1 VNEAT
6 QPPYSTKGGRLCYY
20 YPKVKPLKNYTP
32 IPLTESLRKVKRK
45 VEQPPS
51 EKMKKYKIAKYF

>member
-32 IPLTESLRKVKRK
+32 IPLTESVRKVKRK

-51 EKMKKYKIAKYF
+51 EKIKK